1 MGDEVRDLRHP
12 GDAGAAGVRTIGL
25 AATLSGLPLYRRLG
39 YRAVAEIGID
49 LDEGRFGGVLMEKAL
64 GPRTLA
70 A

>member
-1 MGDEVRDLRHP
+1 MMARAEA
-12 GDAGAAGVRTIGL
+12 DAGAAGVRTIGL